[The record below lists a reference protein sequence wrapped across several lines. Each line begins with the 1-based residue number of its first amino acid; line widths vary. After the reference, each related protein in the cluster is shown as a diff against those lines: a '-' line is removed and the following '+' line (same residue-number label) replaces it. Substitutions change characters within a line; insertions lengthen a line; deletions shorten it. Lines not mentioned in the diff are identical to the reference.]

1 MEREIA
7 VFIPI
12 ILILVTG
19 LVLVTYFFLKSRERQ
34 MLIEKGLSPEQ
45 IKDYFETKK
54 DPYRLMKIGMI
65 ILFFGLGL
73 GFGLMLQDATGKDFW
88 VAFLL
93 FTMTGLGF
101 VVANVL
107 GKKLEGMS

>member
-1 MEREIA
+1 MEKEIA

-12 ILILVTG
+12 IFILVTG
-19 LVLVTYFFLKSRERQ
+19 LVLVTYFFFKSREKQ
-34 MLIEKGLSPEQ
+34 MLIEKGLSPDQ
-45 IKDYFETKK
+45 IKDYFESKK
-54 DPYRLMKIGMI
+54 DPYKLMKVGMI

-73 GFGLMLQDATGKDFW
+73 GFGLMLQDATGKEYW

-101 VVANVL
+101 ILANIL
-107 GKKLEGMS
+107 GKKLEEKS